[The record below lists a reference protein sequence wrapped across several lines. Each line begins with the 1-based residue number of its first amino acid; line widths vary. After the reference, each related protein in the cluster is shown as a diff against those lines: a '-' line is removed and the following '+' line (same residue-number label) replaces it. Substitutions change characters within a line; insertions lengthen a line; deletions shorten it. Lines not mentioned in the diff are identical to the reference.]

1 MRAVAAL
8 RPLRHRDYRLLAA
21 SLVAS
26 LFGAGVLVVALV
38 WQVVALGGGPGQL
51 GWVTTAQAGGL
62 LITAL
67 PGGVLAD
74 RLPQRVILLCVEGV
88 KAVAIGGCAAL
99 SLTGQLQLG
108 HLIAA
113 ALVGGVAD
121 GLYYPAYSAFL
132 PKLVPAEDLLPA
144 NGLEGVFRPTLLNA
158 VGPAVAGAVVA
169 AISPGAAL
177 TLAALGAAL
186 AAGAL
191 LPVRVPVD
199 MPGRVTDAATAVRTG
214 DSADESADDSADDGC
229 APGAGSDSGPT
240 DQGATRVHP
249 VASVLTDLL
258 DGFRFMVA
266 TPWLWATLGFAS
278 LAVLAIMGP
287 FDVLLPFAIKDHAGG
302 GPSDHALVLAAF
314 GIGGALGSLVV
325 ASRPMPR
332 RYLTS
337 MILLW
342 GWGSLPVVLMGTT
355 GSIWVMVSA
364 ALVVGAAF
372 QAATVIWGTL
382 LQRRVPAA
390 LLGRVSSLDFFVS
403 LLFMPISMA
412 LAVPVSSV
420 VGLSGTFV
428 AAGAVPAALAVVFIY
443 VAKLPADE
451 IAHPLDR
458 DARSSRA

>member
-99 SLTGQLQLG
+99 SLTGQLHLG

-144 NGLEGVFRPTLLNA
+144 NGLEGIFRPTLLNA

-191 LPVRVPVD
+191 LPVQVPGD

-214 DSADESADDSADDGC
+214 DNADDSC
-229 APGAGSDSGPT
+229 APGAGSDSRPT
-240 DQGATRVHP
+240 DQGTPHVHP

-364 ALVVGAAF
+364 AFVVGAAF

-428 AAGAVPAALAVVFIY
+428 AAGAVPATLAMVFIY